1 MDAQSVRHALAE
13 ILECA
18 VPALCAGGAQNWA
31 AYKGLPISPSLNLNA
46 PDQHTVQ
53 ADSMA
58 RLIRCCLTVGAYN
71 EEHALLRYMWVGASV
86 ADPQSLQHLFL
97 PYLKNLL
104 SVMRDYR
111 IPLTTQSYQ
120 WQFQH
125 VISLFII
132 RYIGKEP
139 TPPFIDY
146 TSPPLGCASP
156 KNPYGCPTC
165 LKLDAFLVDPHQQTT
180 DITGGINAP
189 EHVAAQIQGTDD
201 LQMTVVSHSAESMT
215 CTLRITKNIKS
226 EELDLDHESWK
237 ERVIKANDLIQAVC
251 GDDEW
256 KILLGDK
263 YDECMGLQMVR
274 TG

>member
-13 ILECA
+13 ILECV
-18 VPALCAGGAQNWA
+18 VPALCAGGAQNWTVH
-31 AYKGLPISPSLNLNA
+31 KGLPIPPSFKLNTQ
-46 PDQHTVQ
+46 DQLTVQ

-97 PYLKNLL
+97 PYLRILL
-104 SVMRDYR
+104 RMMRDYR

-139 TPPFIDY
+139 TPPFIDF

-165 LKLDAFLVDPHQQTT
+165 LKLDAFLVDPHQQTA
-180 DITGGINAP
+180 DITGGVDAP
-189 EHVAAQIQGTDD
+189 DHVAAQIQGADD
-201 LQMTVVSHSAESMT
+201 LQMKVMSQSAESMT

-226 EELDLDHESWK
+226 EDVDVDHESWK
-237 ERVIKANDLIQAVC
+237 SRVIKANDLIQAVC

-256 KILLGDK
+256 KILLGGK